1 MVITKQETML
11 RDTTGHTLAQS
22 SEDSHLIVDVFGL
35 GGPEGIWSRGNG
47 LKV

>member
-35 GGPEGIWSRGNG
+35 GDLRVLGAGEM
-47 LKV
+47 V